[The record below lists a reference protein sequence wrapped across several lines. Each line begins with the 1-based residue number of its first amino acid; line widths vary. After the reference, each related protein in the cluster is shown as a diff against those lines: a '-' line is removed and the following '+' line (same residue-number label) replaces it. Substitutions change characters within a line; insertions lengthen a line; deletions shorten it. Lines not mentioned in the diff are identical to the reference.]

1 MGGCLDSKPTETQ
14 NRLDPSAMMVG
25 ILREIGDR
33 LLHLEKHFDEEH
45 PEGIFEPVEPI
56 AVTDVVKVIKPLY
69 KKWFS
74 VMVMNDGPDM
84 AYVLVNAEKNYDWH
98 EFHSGEVDTIDMHVG
113 IISDVLLKC
122 NHGETASVRMVGL
135 R

>member
-1 MGGCLDSKPTETQ
+1 MVGCLDSKPTETQ

-25 ILREIGDR
+25 LLREIGDR
-33 LLHLEKHFDEEH
+33 LLHLEKHFGEEH

-56 AVTDVVKVIKPLY
+56 NVSGTPKIIKPFS

-74 VMVMNDGPDM
+74 VIVINDGSDVVHM
-84 AYVLVNAEKNYDWH
+84 VVNAEKNYEYH
-98 EFHSGEVDTIDMHVG
+98 QISSGEQITVDMHIG
-113 IISDVLLKC
+113 IINDVVLRC
-122 NHGETASVRMVGL
+122 DHGETASVRLIGV